1 MGGHLE
7 TGTLLSLFSWT
18 ILLPILRHGLWT
30 ANGSGWRKRGE
41 NKAITMYGLSFTA
54 SLVCASATRR
64 FASETRC
71 AISSMARVLPGAGEP
86 VAGVGPLETVGE
98 ELAVV
103 GGSIETGTL
112 VGTGA
117 LIGGVHPNVEDFI
130 AASLAAI
137 SARFCAMRS
146 VLDSCENH
154 EAVNRC
160 VQSPKVTLTPG
171 EDVGSSVLVCE

>member
-1 MGGHLE
+1 MEKSGQKN
-7 TGTLLSLFSWT
+7 T
-18 ILLPILRHGLWT
+18 ITI
-30 ANGSGWRKRGE
+30 
-41 NKAITMYGLSFTA
+41 YGLSFTA

-71 AISSMARVLPGAGEP
+71 AISSIARVLTGPGEL

-103 GGSIETGTL
+103 GGNIGAATL

-117 LIGGVHPNVEDFI
+117 LIGGVQPNVEDFI

-146 VLDSCENH
+146 VLDIYEKH
-154 EAVNRC
+154 ELLC
-160 VQSPKVTLTPG
+160 
-171 EDVGSSVLVCE
+171 

>member
-1 MGGHLE
+1 LDDSSSHFE
-7 TGTLLSLFSWT
+7 VWT
-18 ILLPILRHGLWT
+18 VEQV
-30 ANGSGWRKRGE
+30 ADQYVVGE
-41 NKAITMYGLSFTA
+41 HKNTITMYGLSFTA

-64 FASETRC
+64 FASETRR

-98 ELAVV
+98 ELSVV
-103 GGSIETGTL
+103 GGSIGTAAL

-117 LIGGVHPNVEDFI
+117 LMDGVHPNVEDFI

-154 EAVNRC
+154 VAVSHYD
-160 VQSPKVTLTPG
+160 QPLKVSKHSRLQRVSNHRYYSAG
-171 EDVGSSVLVCE
+171 EKRL